1 MYSKERTMARDPV
14 CGMNVDEQ
22 NSTIQVDFE
31 SRTFHF
37 CSEECKEVF
46 QTNPG
51 PYANAVG

>member
-1 MYSKERTMARDPV
+1 MARDPV
-14 CGMNVDEQ
+14 CGMDVDEQ

-46 QTNPG
+46 QTKSG
-51 PYANAVG
+51 PYANAVA